1 MELTSSPERAKEPS
15 LLVPEGSF
23 LVHIGPHKTGT
34 TSLQAALW
42 RGRPAMLEQGVRHI
56 GPSRNPSNAVR
67 SVTGQS
73 SPYADDTPPPIR
85 HWRSLVK
92 EVNAAHDPR
101 LVISSEFFAWAKPD
115 VIRRVVEDLGGDR
128 VHIAVTLRSLGRVM
142 PSMWQQNIQS
152 GAVGELDSWLRGL
165 LERPPDKPRAPFWT
179 LHRHDELIARWA
191 EVVGPERVTAIV
203 VDDRDHQFVLRTFE
217 RLLGLRDGTLE
228 AHRDLANRSLTLPEV
243 EAVRA
248 FNVAFKAEQLD
259 RAAPRTG
266 HAVRRGAADE
276 GPRALARR
284 AAGRDA
290 VVGARPRGR
299 HRALDGRRDRRV
311 GGPRRRRH
319 RAADR
324 ARPEPRRRRASRR
337 VPVPPVVA
345 AAMTMGVLVSTG
357 ATREAQQGP
366 GGYQVAEPVELVR
379 IPTYQ
384 VMGVIVIRA
393 RRAISSRVRG
403 IRRTPPP
410 GGRHSRVALTGV
422 RRRAR
427 RQLRRRARRGSG
439 ARPPAR
445 RRRWCRSR
453 RRRRRAARRA
463 TRSR

>member
-1 MELTSSPERAKEPS
+1 MELTSSPDRAQEPS

-42 RGRPAMLEQGVRHI
+42 RGRPAMLEQGVRHV

-115 VIRRVVEDLGGDR
+115 VIRRVVDDLGGDR

-152 GAVGELDSWLRGL
+152 GAVGELDAWLRGL

-191 EVVGPERVTAIV
+191 EVVGPDRVTAIV

-259 RAAPRTG
+259 RGAPRAG

-276 GPRALARR
+276 GPRAIARR
-284 AAGRDA
+284 ARGSRCRRGRSTTWTA
-290 VVGARPRGR
+290 SRVPWSTRSPRRGVRVVGDIELLTERVPS
-299 HRALDGRRDRRV
+299 RAGDAPIG
-311 GGPRRRRH
+311 
-319 RAADR
+319 
-324 ARPEPRRRRASRR
+324 S

-357 ATREAQQGP
+357 ATREASKVL
-366 GGYQVAEPVELVR
+366 GGYQ
-379 IPTYQ
+379 
-384 VMGVIVIRA
+384 
-393 RRAISSRVRG
+393 
-403 IRRTPPP
+403 
-410 GGRHSRVALTGV
+410 

-427 RQLRRRARRGSG
+427 GAGPDPDLPGHGRDRHPRASRDRRLASAASAGASARGGSRRADGRQPAGGSPSF
-439 ARPPAR
+439 A
-445 RRRWCRSR
+445 SS
-453 RRRRRAARRA
+453 AARIRRTA
-463 TRSR
+463 SGTSTSVVSITTSASSGGS

>member
-1 MELTSSPERAKEPS
+1 
-15 LLVPEGSF
+15 
-23 LVHIGPHKTGT
+23 
-34 TSLQAALW
+34 
-42 RGRPAMLEQGVRHI
+42 MLEQGVRHI

-115 VIRRVVEDLGGDR
+115 VIRRVVDDLGGDR

-152 GAVGELDSWLRGL
+152 GAVGELDAWLRGL

-191 EVVGPERVTAIV
+191 EVVGPDRVTAIV

-259 RAAPRTG
+259 RAL
-266 HAVRRGAADE
+266 HARVMRFGAAQQMKAREPSPDE
-276 GPRALARR
+276 PRVEMPSWALDHVDGIARSMVDAI
-284 AAGRDA
+284 AASGVR
-290 VVGARPRGR
+290 VVGDIELLTERVPS
-299 HRALDGRRDRRV
+299 RADDAPIGI
-311 GGPRRRRH
+311 
-319 RAADR
+319 
-324 ARPEPRRRRASRR
+324 

-357 ATREAQQGP
+357 ATREAEQGP
-366 GGYQVAEPVELVR
+366 RR
-379 IPTYQ
+379 IP
-384 VMGVIVIRA
+384 GRRA
-393 RRAISSRVRG
+393 RRAGPDPDLPGHGRDRHPRASRDLVSPPRHPPA
-403 IRRTPPP
+403 PPP
-410 GGRHSRVALTGV
+410 GTQAEGLTGLS
-422 RRRAR
+422 RRAAR
-427 RQLRRRARRGSG
+427 PASRRAPRGSG

-445 RRRWCRSR
+445 RHRSCRSR